1 MVNSDNAKVA
11 VITGAGSGIGAAT
24 AQALDSAGWNIV
36 LCGRRPTALD
46 AASADLTRPSLC
58 VPGDISDAETVD
70 QLFQETVEQFGRV
83 DLLFNNAGIGAP
95 AVPIEDLAIEQWRE
109 VVDVNLTGSW
119 LCCRA
124 AFQQMKTQKPG
135 GGRII
140 NNGSISAQT
149 PRPYSAPYTAT
160 KHAMTGLTKALSLE
174 GRDYGI
180 AVGQI
185 DIGNARTPL
194 TAQMQK
200 GVLQPNGD
208 ISPEATMDATDVAR
222 ANVMMAGLPL
232 DANIPQMTIM
242 ANGMPFIGRG

>member
-1 MVNSDNAKVA
+1 M
-11 VITGAGSGIGAAT
+11 
-24 AQALDSAGWNIV
+24 
-36 LCGRRPTALD
+36 
-46 AASADLTRPSLC
+46 
-58 VPGDISDAETVD
+58 
-70 QLFQETVEQFGRV
+70 
-83 DLLFNNAGIGAP
+83 
-95 AVPIEDLAIEQWRE
+95 PIEDLAIEQWRE

-208 ISPEATMDATDVAR
+208 ISPEATMDAADVAS
-222 ANVMMAGLPL
+222 AIVMMAGLPL

-242 ANGMPFIGRG
+242 ANGMPFVGRG

>member
-1 MVNSDNAKVA
+1 MTNSDNAKVA

-46 AASADLTRPSLC
+46 AASTDLTRSSLC
-58 VPGDISDAETVD
+58 FPGDISDAETVD
-70 QLFQETVEQFGRV
+70 QLFQATVDRFGRV

-124 AFQQMKTQKPG
+124 AVRQMKIQKPG

-208 ISPEATMDATDVAR
+208 ISPEATMDAADVAR
-222 ANVMMAGLPL
+222 AIVMMAGLPL